1 MNFEVG
7 QSVRVIGRG
16 SKTGIR
22 WGNKD
27 YQSAI
32 GKRAVIICGER
43 SLVVKVA
50 GIDEVLY
57 LDFHEVVP
65 CNDFII
71 KKSKK

>member
-1 MNFEVG
+1 MKVEVG

-32 GKRAVIICGER
+32 GKRAVITHTGLTL
-43 SLVVKVA
+43 SVKVA
-50 GIDEVLY
+50 GIDKVLY

-71 KKSKK
+71 KRSKK

>member
-1 MNFEVG
+1 MNFQVG

-22 WGNKD
+22 WGSKK
-27 YQSAI
+27 YQSVI
-32 GKRAVIICGER
+32 GKRAVITRVG
-43 SLVVKVA
+43 LTLNAKVA

-71 KKSKK
+71 KRSKK